1 LKDAVKPARQ
11 KRSARTRD
19 RILEAL
25 ARGLEDDAPDRLTVG
40 DIAARAGASVG
51 AFYGRFADKDAALAA
66 LYAQRREGFLA
77 ALTAAGEEAQDLDD
91 WARQAAALALDHAVA
106 NRALLARAASHEP
119 PPATLYDDARV
130 ADPALIGLLAR
141 RLSARFALQITP
153 AEASGAAAFALALIG
168 AMARDAAVYSGALL
182 ASPKTRAWF
191 VGEIARAAGAYLRSA
206 AQPSPPAS
214 GLHA

>member
-1 LKDAVKPARQ
+1 MKEGVKPARQ
-11 KRSARTRD
+11 RRSARTRD

-25 ARGLEDDAPDRLTVG
+25 ARTLDEDVPDRLTVG

-77 ALTAAGEEAQDLDD
+77 ALTAASVEAQSLDD
-91 WARQAAALALDHAVA
+91 WARQAAALALDHAIA
-106 NRALLARAASHEP
+106 SRLLLARAASHGR

-130 ADPALIGLLAR
+130 ADPALIGRLAR
-141 RLSARFALQITP
+141 RLSARFALDLTP

-168 AMARDAAVYSGALL
+168 AMARDAAVYSAALL

-191 VGEIARAAGAYLRSA
+191 VGEIARAAGAYLRSV
-206 AQPSPPAS
+206 
-214 GLHA
+214 